1 LIRLLHLADTHLG
14 VESYGRLDSATGLSS
29 RLGDFL
35 AVLDQ
40 VVDYAVAQRVDL
52 VVFAGDA
59 YKTRDPSPTHQREF
73 ARRIRRLCLAG
84 IPCFLLVGN
93 HDLPNAQSRAHTTEI
108 FDTLGVPGVTVARQI
123 GTHRVETASG
133 PLQVVSL
140 PWVTR
145 GSMLTREE
153 SRGQSLEE
161 LNTRLVEKVAD
172 ALAAEMEALDPAIPA
187 ILVGHCTVEGAVY
200 GSEKSVMLGQDVVL
214 PISLLVNPNLDYVA
228 LGHIHKFQLLAQ
240 QPPVVYSGSLERID
254 FGEEA
259 EPKGFLDVTLSDPGN
274 APGDAADWQGPR
286 ATYRFVPVN
295 ARRFLTIDVKVS
307 SGDPTRQTLESIA
320 EHDVAGAVVRVQV
333 HNDTDIPLR
342 EPDVRQA
349 LKEAYFV
356 AAVAQEMKPRRRR
369 QLVGAAMGGLAPRD
383 ALAAYLEA
391 RDTPR
396 ERQELLLAR
405 AGALLG
411 AQAAASGL

>member
-1 LIRLLHLADTHLG
+1 LIRLLHLADSHVG
-14 VESYGRLDSATGLSS
+14 VESYGRVDPATGLSS

-40 VVDYAVAQRVDL
+40 LVDYAEAQRVDL

-145 GSMLTREE
+145 SSMLTREE
-153 SRGQSLEE
+153 ARARSLEQ
-161 LNTRLVEKVAD
+161 LNTQLVHKIAVALD
-172 ALAAEMEALDPAIPA
+172 VEMEALNPAIPA
-187 ILVGHCTVEGAVY
+187 ILVGHGSVEGAVF

-214 PISLLVNPNLDYVA
+214 PIALLARPCLSYVA
-228 LGHIHKFQLLAQ
+228 LGHIHKFQVLAQ
-240 QPPVVYSGSLERID
+240 RPPIVYSGSLERMD
-254 FGEEA
+254 FGEESEA
-259 EPKGFLDVTLSDPGN
+259 KGFVDVTLPD
-274 APGDAADWQGPR
+274 AGDATGEGACF
-286 ATYRFVPVN
+286 TFVPVN
-295 ARRFLTIDVKVS
+295 ARRFLTIEVTVS
-307 SGDPTRQTLESIA
+307 HGDPTGQVLESIA
-320 EHDVAGAVVRVQV
+320 GHDIAGAVVRLQV
-333 HNDTDIPLR
+333 HNTTETPLR
-342 EPDVRQA
+342 EADVRQA
-349 LKEAYFV
+349 LKDAYFV
-356 AAVAQEMKPRRRR
+356 AAVAQDMKPRRRR
-369 QLVGAAMGGLAPRD
+369 RLTGAGVGSLAPRD
-383 ALAAYLEA
+383 ALMAYLEA
-391 RDTPR
+391 RDTSR

-405 AGALLG
+405 ADALLQ
-411 AQAAASGL
+411 AQAVAFGL

>member
-1 LIRLLHLADTHLG
+1 M
-14 VESYGRLDSATGLSS
+14 
-29 RLGDFL
+29 
-35 AVLDQ
+35 
-40 VVDYAVAQRVDL
+40 DYAVAQRVDL

-133 PLQVVSL
+133 PLQVISL

-153 SRGQSLEE
+153 ARGQSLEE
-161 LNTRLVEKVAD
+161 LNTRLVHKVAG

-187 ILVGHCTVEGAVY
+187 ILVGHCTMEGAVY
-200 GSEKSVMLGQDVVL
+200 GSEKTVMLGQDVVL
-214 PISLLVNPNLDYVA
+214 PISVLARSSLDYVA
-228 LGHIHKFQLLAQ
+228 LGHLHKFQVLAQ
-240 QPPVVYSGSLERID
+240 QPPVVYSGSLERMD
-254 FGEEA
+254 FGEEK
-259 EPKGFLDVTLSDPGN
+259 EPKGFVDVTLPG
-274 APGDAADWQGPR
+274 AGDTKGEGACF
-286 ATYRFVPVN
+286 TFVPVN
-295 ARRFLTIDVKVS
+295 ARRFLTIEVTVS
-307 SGDPTRQTLESIA
+307 HGDPTGQALESIA

-333 HNDTDIPLR
+333 HNGTEIPLR
-342 EPDVRQA
+342 EADVRKA
-349 LKEAYFV
+349 LKDAYFV
-356 AAVAQEMKPRRRR
+356 AAVAQDMKPRRRR
-369 QLVGAAMGGLAPRD
+369 QLAGAGVGSLAPRD

-405 AGALLG
+405 ADVLLE

>member
-1 LIRLLHLADTHLG
+1 VIRLLHLADTHLG
-14 VESYGRLDSATGLSS
+14 VESYGRLDPATGLSS

-35 AVLDQ
+35 SALDE
-40 VVDYAVAQRVDL
+40 VVDFAEAKRVDL

-84 IPCFLLVGN
+84 VPCFLLVGN

-108 FDTLGVPGVTVARQI
+108 FDTLGVPGVTVARYI
-123 GTHRVETASG
+123 GTHRVETAAG
-133 PLQVVSL
+133 TLQIVSL

-153 SRGQSLEE
+153 ARGQSLEE
-161 LNTRLVEKVAD
+161 LNAQLVRKVAD
-172 ALAAEMEALDPAIPA
+172 AVAAEMDSLDPALPA
-187 ILVGHCTVEGAVY
+187 ILVGHCSVEGAVF

-214 PISLLVNPNLDYVA
+214 PISILARSELDYVA
-228 LGHIHKFQLLAQ
+228 LGHLHKFQALAER
-240 QPPVVYSGSLERID
+240 PPVVYSGSLERID
-254 FGEEA
+254 FGEEK
-259 EPKGFLDVTLSDPGN
+259 EPKGFVDVVLPERGEGLTPS
-274 APGDAADWQGPR
+274 AR
-286 ATYRFVPVN
+286 FTFVPVS
-295 ARRFLTIDVKVS
+295 ARRFLTIEVTVS
-307 SGDPTRQTLESIA
+307 NGDPTARVLASIA

-333 HNDTDIPLR
+333 HNDTDVPVR
-342 EPDVRQA
+342 ETEVRQA
-349 LKEAYFV
+349 LRDAYFV
-356 AAVAQEMKPRRRR
+356 AAVAQDMKPRRRR
-369 QLVGAAMGGLAPRD
+369 RLAESEVSSLGPRD

-405 AGALLG
+405 ADALLE
-411 AQAAASGL
+411 AQAAAAGP

>member
-1 LIRLLHLADTHLG
+1 VIRLLHLADTHLG
-14 VESYGRLDSATGLSS
+14 VESYGRLDPATGLSS

-35 AVLDQ
+35 SVLDQ
-40 VVDYAVAQRVDL
+40 LVDYAVTKRVDL

-123 GTHRVETASG
+123 DTHRVDTAAG
-133 PLQVVSL
+133 PLQLISL

-153 SRGQSLEE
+153 AKGQSLDQ
-161 LNTRLVEKVAD
+161 LNARLVRKVAD
-172 ALAAEMEALDPAIPA
+172 AVAAEVSALDPAIPA
-187 ILVGHCTVEGAVY
+187 VLVGHCTVAGAVY

-214 PISLLVNPNLDYVA
+214 PISVVARDSLDYVA
-228 LGHIHKFQLLAQ
+228 LGHIHKFQVLARK
-240 QPPVVYSGSLERID
+240 PPVVYSGSLERID
-254 FGEEA
+254 FGEEN
-259 EPKGFLDVTLSDPGN
+259 EPKGFVDVTLREAGDTREPG
-274 APGDAADWQGPR
+274 AS
-286 ATYRFVPVN
+286 YSFVPVG
-295 ARRFLTIDVKVS
+295 ARRFLTIEVKVS
-307 SGDPTRQTLESIA
+307 HGDPTDQVLAAVTEY
-320 EHDVAGAVVRVQV
+320 DVAGAVVRVQV
-333 HNDTDIPLR
+333 HNDTDTPLR
-342 EPDVRQA
+342 EADVRQA
-349 LKEAYFV
+349 LKDAYFV
-356 AAVAQEMKPRRRR
+356 AAVAQDMRPRRRR
-369 QLVGAAMGGLAPRD
+369 QLVASGVGSLAPRE

-391 RDTPR
+391 RETPR

-405 AGALLG
+405 ADMLLE